1 MAAVS
6 DADDETISR
15 VSRHRSTSCSS
26 GGVVTP
32 HKDGIVR
39 RHSHRH
45 GDTTRSKTQPQ
56 RGALSNANDRVSD
69 SSGSNYESSSKGAV
83 SGRRRRIGA
92 SKEELLLHTD
102 LLYYVPT
109 YAQWT
114 AKPESDT
121 DSEIIVMTTTPVGE
135 EEVPGRVLMFSLTPS
150 AS

>member
-26 GGVVTP
+26 GGVATP
-32 HKDGIVR
+32 HKDAIVR

-56 RGALSNANDRVSD
+56 PGALSNANDRVSD

-83 SGRRRRIGA
+83 SGRRRRIGV

-121 DSEIIVMTTTPVGE
+121 DSEIIVMTTTPVGD
-135 EEVPGRVLMFSLTPS
+135 EEVPGRV
-150 AS
+150 